1 MNLLQLQK
9 GFKNFAD
16 KVLFSDA
23 SFAVNEGEHIGVIG
37 PNGAGK
43 TTLFKI
49 LMEQE
54 FLDSGEIVR
63 SQQLRIGYLEQE
75 SDWSLD
81 QTSEEYL
88 QENCLKPIWEL
99 KQLGEELGLTQWH
112 FSQPLRSLSGGYR
125 MRMKLLYLIGQ
136 EPNLMLLDE
145 PTNFLDLESVLAL
158 EKFLQN
164 YSGAFLLISHDREFL
179 KRTTEATLEVEAG
192 DITKFP
198 GHIDDYFEQKAQL
211 REILE
216 AQSASQ
222 ALKRKNIQDFV
233 DRFGAKATKAKQAQS
248 RMKQLDKMEEI
259 TLKQLPVRARIQ
271 IPPPSHTGKEVLSLQ
286 NADLGYATANHSGDS
301 LLSEAAGNFSSVGK
315 LCILQKVNLRLER
328 GMHLGIV
335 GFNGAGKSTLLKSLA
350 GRLALLGGERSV
362 GYQVKLSYFAQH
374 VSDDL
379 HSEDTVLQAMQ
390 GAAHPDVLAQEILN
404 MAGSLLFS
412 GDSVH
417 KKIKVLSGGEKS
429 RVALGQIL
437 LQKSPLLLMDEP
449 TNHLDFET
457 VEALTEALQ
466 SYPGTVIAVSHDRG
480 FIGRISKQIL
490 EIRNGHVEMYPG
502 TYDDYVWSLEKGALK
517 SRYEK
522 IENSKT
528 DKTSSSMKTTMTVN
542 LGDNVSLDNSSSTGN
557 SNVNYKDETKR
568 LQSLIKEHQ
577 RKISKGEEQIANLSK
592 QRDQFNTD
600 LITAQGASA
609 QDLAKQLGLCSKQI
623 DTLEE
628 QLLESMEALDKAET
642 DLREFQVSRGRLK

>member
-23 SFAVNEGEHIGVIG
+23 SFSINEGEHVGVIG

-49 LMEQE
+49 LIGQE
-54 FLDSGEIVR
+54 TLDSGEIVR

-81 QTSEEYL
+81 QTSEVYL

-112 FSQPLRSLSGGYR
+112 FSQPLRALSGGYR

-158 EKFLQN
+158 EIFLQN

-198 GHIDDYFEQKAQL
+198 GHIDDYFEQKTQL

-216 AQSASQ
+216 AQSANQ

-233 DRFGAKATKAKQAQS
+233 DRFRAKATKAKQAQS
-248 RMKQLDKMEEI
+248 RMKQLEKMEEI

-271 IPPPSHTGKEVLSLQ
+271 IPLPSHTGKEVLSLL
-286 NADLGYATANHSGDS
+286 NADLGYITGDKTAEVDGPVIHSSD
-301 LLSEAAGNFSSVGK
+301 K
-315 LCILQKVNLRLER
+315 KCILKNVNLRLER

-335 GFNGAGKSTLLKSLA
+335 GYNGAGKSTLLKSLA
-350 GRLALLGGERSV
+350 GRLPLIAGERTV

-374 VSDDL
+374 VSEDL
-379 HSEDTVLQAMQ
+379 HAEDTVLQAMQ
-390 GAAHPDVLAQEILN
+390 SAAHPDVLAQEILN

-412 GDSVH
+412 GDAVH
-417 KKIKVLSGGEKS
+417 KKVKVLSGGEKS

-457 VEALTEALQ
+457 VEAMTEALQ
-466 SYPGTVIAVSHDRG
+466 NYPGTVVAVSHDRG

-490 EIRNGHVEMYPG
+490 EIRDGHVEMYPG

-517 SRYEK
+517 ARFDK
-522 IENSKT
+522 NENSKNNL
-528 DKTSSSMKTTMTVN
+528 KTSIQNKPSMNLSSAELSAATIN
-542 LGDNVSLDNSSSTGN
+542 D
-557 SNVNYKDETKR
+557 NVNYKEETKR
-568 LQSLIKEHQ
+568 LQTAIKEWQ
-577 RKISKGEEQIANLSK
+577 RKISKSEEQIFNLCK
-592 QRDQFNTD
+592 QRDQFNLD
-600 LITAQGASA
+600 LITAQGPSA
-609 QDLAKQLGLCSKQI
+609 QELAKQLGLCAKQI
-623 DTLEE
+623 DSLEE
-628 QLLESMEALDKAET
+628 QLLNFMEQLDKVET
-642 DLREFQVSRGRLK
+642 QLRDFQISRGSLK